1 MKIDRH
7 ELRADTMVEGA
18 DDTAE
23 RIERLKTEMRDME
36 REYERER
43 EELAGAGS
51 LVSARSVSS
60 DIEHEERVNV
70 HERISSVRQAI
81 SDLKEE
87 RSRLGIGQEGVDRRF
102 FQRFTSQAGEKPTGQ
117 DARAEE
123 REQGKARHCE
133 LREEPQFARVGED
146 DGQREPVTVPLSAE
160 SSYLRYSVKQNFSSI
175 ARHHKEVA
183 HELSNSSAQFGVR
196 TSSAYI
202 LNSTLYSVCIQ

>member
-1 MKIDRH
+1 MGD
-7 ELRADTMVEGA
+7 DA

-23 RIERLKTEMRDME
+23 RIVRLKTEMRDME

-43 EELAGAGS
+43 EELAGAGR

-60 DIEHEERVNV
+60 DIEHEEHVNV

-87 RSRLGIGQEGVDRRF
+87 QSRLGIGLEGVDRRAL
-102 FQRFTSQAGEKPTGQ
+102 QRFTSQAGEKPTGQ

-123 REQGKARHCE
+123 REPGKARHCAR
-133 LREEPQFARVGED
+133 REEPQFARVGED
-146 DGQREPVTVPLSAE
+146 DGQREPVTAPLSAE
-160 SSYLRYSVKQNFSSI
+160 SSYLRYSVKQNLSSI

-183 HELSNSSAQFGVR
+183 HVLNNSSAQSGVR

-202 LNSTLYSVCIQ
+202 LKSTLYSFCIQ